1 MSTISIPAN
10 KLDKKQLEAIK
21 AFLNALKIKF
31 ELTSDKIDTKSIAK
45 QKELI
50 SLTAQQKSI
59 LDARR
64 ATTKKSDYIPWEKAK
79 KQLKFKG
86 K

>member
-10 KLDKKQLEAIK
+10 KLDKKQLDAIK
-21 AFLNALKIKF
+21 AFLNALEIKF
-31 ELTSDKIDTKSIAK
+31 ELTSDKMDAKSIAK
-45 QKELI
+45 QKESI
-50 SLTAQQKSI
+50 SLTSQQKSI
-59 LDARR
+59 LDERR
-64 ATTKKSDYIPWEKAK
+64 ATTKKSDFIPWDKAK